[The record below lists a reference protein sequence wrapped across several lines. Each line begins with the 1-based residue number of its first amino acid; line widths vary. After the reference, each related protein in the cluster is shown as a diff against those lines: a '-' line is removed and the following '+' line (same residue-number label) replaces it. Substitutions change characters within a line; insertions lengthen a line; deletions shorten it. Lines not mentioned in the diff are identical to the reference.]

1 MAESIFSLGSNE
13 SEDIL
18 QNFQIIAHFG
28 RITIPLLTA
37 RYFFYPSTASTLWQF
52 LNKFSNIYSQETY
65 FVIIL
70 RDALLWS

>member
-1 MAESIFSLGSNE
+1 MTESIFSLGSNE

-18 QNFQIIAHFG
+18 QNFQIIAHFA
-28 RITIPLLTA
+28 RITILLLTA
-37 RYFFYPSTASTLWQF
+37 RYFLPINRFDTVAI

>member
-1 MAESIFSLGSNE
+1 MTESIFSLGSNE

-37 RYFFYPSTASTLWQF
+37 RYFFTHQPLQHCGNF
-52 LNKFSNIYSQETY
+52 
-65 FVIIL
+65 
-70 RDALLWS
+70 